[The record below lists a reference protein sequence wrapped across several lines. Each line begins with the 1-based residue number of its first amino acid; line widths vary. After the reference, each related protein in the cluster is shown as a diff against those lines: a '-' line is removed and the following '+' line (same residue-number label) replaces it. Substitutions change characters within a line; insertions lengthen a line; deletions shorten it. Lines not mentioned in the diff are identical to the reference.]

1 MKIGLL
7 TFHAA
12 HNYGAVLQ
20 AYATQEK
27 IKELGYTIEVINYSP
42 DYLIKQRLFPVS
54 SKQSFIINVKILL
67 EGFVTFPWKLK
78 RKYNF
83 QKFIKQQLHLSNTS
97 YKNHPFSENMDYD
110 LFVMGSDQ
118 IWNCKLTKGFDA
130 VYLGNFKIKPKAKKI
145 SYAAS
150 MSHYSLTHEQVQEF
164 SKLIT
169 NFNAISVREEELH
182 DYLLDNYAQESNVVL
197 DPTLL
202 LDAKKWSSI
211 AVRPRTSKKYVLVYS
226 IDLRNESMRMA
237 NAIAKEIDAEV
248 IELSMSVDKNVLKNG
263 YQTASP
269 EEYVGL
275 FEQAEFVI
283 TSSFHGTAFSVIFNK
298 PFFSIAHG
306 SDKDSRQKTIMN
318 NLGVIDRFVSKD
330 ATPCFKTLDY
340 TVPNQKLKELREKSI
355 QFLKDNLIK

>member
-27 IKELGYTIEVINYSP
+27 IKEMGFDIEVIDYSP
-42 DYLIKQRLFPVS
+42 SYLIKQKLFPLTSNASLLV
-54 SKQSFIINVKILL
+54 NVKILF
-67 EGFVTFPWKLK
+67 EGFVTFPWKFK
-78 RKYNF
+78 RKHNF

-130 VYLGNFKIKPKAKKI
+130 VYLGNFKIKPTAKKI

-150 MSHYSLTHEQVQEF
+150 MSHYGLTHQEEREF
-164 SKLIT
+164 SKMLS
-169 NFNAISVREEELH
+169 NFDDISVREEELH
-182 DYLLDNYAQESNVVL
+182 QYLKKKYNKESTVVL
-197 DPTLL
+197 DPTFLI
-202 LDAKKWSSI
+202 DAKKWSSM
-211 AVRPRTSKKYVLVYS
+211 AVKPKTAKKYVLVYS
-226 IDLRNESMRMA
+226 IDLRNDALRMA
-237 NAIAKEIDAEV
+237 NGLAREIGAEV
-248 IELSMSVDKNVLKNG
+248 IELSMSVDKNVLKNK

-318 NLGVIDRFVSKD
+318 NLGVIDRFVSKN
-330 ATPCFKTLDY
+330 ATPSFKTLDY
-340 TVPNQKLKELREKSI
+340 TVPNQKLKELREKSV